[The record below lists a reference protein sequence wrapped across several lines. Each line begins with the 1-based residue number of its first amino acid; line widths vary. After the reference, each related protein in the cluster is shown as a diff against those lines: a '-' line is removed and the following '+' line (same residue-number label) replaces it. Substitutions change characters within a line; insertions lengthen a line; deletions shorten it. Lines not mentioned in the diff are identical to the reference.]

1 VFKDDHWYPDKQIAE
16 TFAISQ
22 GTIFNWRRDFGFPP
36 GELFGR
42 VRRELGKRINDWIAK
57 RPRDKA
63 VLAPGMGGHGR
74 GRPRKIP
81 APDKQAAPAVAATP

>member
-1 VFKDDHWYPDKQIAE
+1 VFKNDQWYSDKQQAE
-16 TFAISQ
+16 TFAVSQ
-22 GTIFNWRRDFGFPP
+22 GTIFNWRRTYGYPP

-42 VRRELGKRINDWIAK
+42 VRRERGERINDWIAK

-74 GRPRKIP
+74 GRPRRE
-81 APDKQAAPAVAATP
+81 AAPATAA